1 MASLNKIMLIG
12 RLVKDPELRFT
23 TNGTATAKFTLAVN
37 RNFKKEGQD
46 QETDFINIVLWRNI
60 AENSAKYLQ
69 KGSLAMVEGRLQI
82 RSYDDKDGN
91 RKWMTEVVANN
102 VQFLDKV
109 KKSTESNNSND
120 VPPPVEDDDEL
131 PF

>member
-12 RLVKDPELRFT
+12 RLVADPNLRFT

-37 RNFKKEGQD
+37 RNFKSDKGE
-46 QETDFINIVLWRNI
+46 ETDFINIVLWRDL
-60 AENSAKYLQ
+60 AENCSKYLQ
-69 KGSLAMVEGRLQI
+69 KGSLAMVEGRLSI
-82 RSYDDKDGN
+82 RSYEKDGE
-91 RKWMTEVVANN
+91 RKWMTEVVGNN

-109 KKSTESNNSND
+109 KSSANTGNDD
-120 VPPPVEDDDEL
+120 VPPPVEDDTEL

>member
-1 MASLNKIMLIG
+1 MASLNKVMLIG

-37 RNFKKEGQD
+37 RNFKSEKGE
-46 QETDFINIVLWRNI
+46 ETDFINIVLWRNI
-60 AENSAKYLQ
+60 AENSSKYLQ

-91 RKWMTEVVANN
+91 KKWVTEIVANN
-102 VQFLDKV
+102 VQFLDS
-109 KKSTESNNSND
+109 KKNVNSND
-120 VPPPVEDDDEL
+120 DVLPPVEEEDEL